1 MLNSSFS
8 LTPPNKKIT
17 LLLWLLLIVLLIAY
31 LLSQAHIRS
40 DMSFFLSDEVNDDEK
55 IIQYVMSDG
64 EANRLIFIQLF
75 NSGTESSALTL
86 AHLNKEV
93 RQSLENSGQF
103 ILIENGDQGKSL
115 QFEKQLYDYRY
126 LISSEV
132 NQLNALFSI
141 QSLKKHFDSLAERL
155 QMMVSKQEQT
165 RITQDPLSVWSHY
178 LKSLQKTP
186 LHIKNGVWFNKK
198 NYTILLLKTKE
209 NGLDLEAQKKNIQL
223 IEEHLEQL
231 LPNNVSYDISGM
243 AVIALDNSKKI
254 TFQIKV
260 ISSIA
265 SIILALFLY
274 SIFRS
279 IKLLILVS
287 LPLLFAIIV
296 GACVVNLIYGYI
308 HGIALAFGITII
320 GVAVD
325 YPIHFFLNLQKD
337 NSLSS
342 ELQYNQQVILSI
354 WPKIKLGLI
363 TTLIGFSAIIFS
375 GFSGLNQL
383 GIFAISG
390 LISAALMTRYLLP
403 LFSYKN
409 KNENENEN
417 ENKNIL
423 QSMSFWLKPIQ
434 FRTQCFY
441 RTIILLVIA
450 MAVIH
455 ISLSEKLWENDLSQ
469 LSPVA
474 KELKKKDFLLRKSL
488 NLPELRYLVV
498 ISAMSQEQVLQQSE
512 ELTPYL
518 EDLIKEGLISYYD
531 TSSRYIPSIKTQTE
545 RQKLLPDTLNLQ
557 ENLKAALIDSPFNS
571 ELFTPFIKGV
581 NNNKHASPLTMEQL
595 THSLIS
601 GKIQSLLFQDKFS
614 KKWHGLVFLS
624 GVKSEFISDVF
635 NNKISPNLDH
645 IKLIDIKKHSNQ
657 LIEEYRI
664 EAVNWFFIGSVF
676 ILMFLFFYTKKL
688 KSLPALLIPFSGA
701 VILTVS
707 IILLLG
713 YSLSIFH
720 LVTLLLVVGLGIDYS
735 IFIQSNIGD
744 SSLADKESESIKIQQ
759 INTFSVLV
767 CSISSFIMF
776 FSLSLSSIPVLKAI
790 GLTASIGTTMA
801 LLLTLLISKP
811 CKH

>member
-8 LTPPNKKIT
+8 LTSPNKKIT
-17 LLLWLLLIVLLIAY
+17 LLLWFLLIVLLIVY
-31 LLSQAHIRS
+31 LLTQAHIRS
-40 DMSFFLSDEVNDDEK
+40 DMSFFLSDEVSNDEK
-55 IIQYVMSDG
+55 IIQHVLNDG
-64 EANRLIFIQLF
+64 EANRLIFIQIF

-86 AHLNKEV
+86 AHFNKEV

-126 LISSEV
+126 LISSEI
-132 NQLNALFSI
+132 NQTNALFST
-141 QSLKKHFDSLAERL
+141 QSLKTHFDSLAERL
-155 QMMVSKQEQT
+155 QMIVSKQEQI
-165 RITQDPLSVWSHY
+165 RIAQDPLSIWSHY
-178 LKSLQKTP
+178 LNNLQKTP
-186 LHIKNGVWFNKK
+186 LHIKYGVWFNKK
-198 NYTILLLKTKE
+198 NHTILLLKTKE
-209 NGLDLEAQKKNIQL
+209 NGLDLEAQKKNIQI
-223 IEEHLEQL
+223 IEERLEQI
-231 LPNNVSYDISGM
+231 LPQSISYDISGM

-254 TFQIKV
+254 AFQIKV
-260 ISSIA
+260 ISSVA

-325 YPIHFFLNLQKD
+325 YPIHFFLNLQKN

-342 ELQYNQQVILSI
+342 ELQYNRQIILSI

-403 LFSYKN
+403 LFYYK
-409 KNENENEN
+409 N
-417 ENKNIL
+417 ENKNIS
-423 QSMSFWLKPIQ
+423 QRMFFCLKPIQ
-434 FRTQCFY
+434 Y
-441 RTIILLVIA
+441 RVHCYYRIIIFSVIA
-450 MAVIH
+450 IAIIH
-455 ISLSEKLWENDLSQ
+455 ISLSETLWENDLSQ

-474 KELKKKDFLLRKSL
+474 KELKQKDFQLRKSL
-488 NLPELRYLVV
+488 NLPELRYLVL
-498 ISAMSQEQVLQQSE
+498 ISAMSQEKVLQQSE

-518 EDLIKEGLISYYD
+518 EDLIKEGVISYYD

-545 RQKLLPDTLNLQ
+545 RQQLLPDTLNLQ
-557 ENLKAALIDSPFNS
+557 ENLKEALIDSPFNS
-571 ELFTPFIKGV
+571 EIFIPFIKGV
-581 NNNKHASPLTMEQL
+581 HNNKHVDPLTMEQL
-595 THSLIS
+595 AHSLIA
-601 GKIQSLLFQDKFS
+601 GKIQSLVFQDKLS
-614 KKWHGLVFLS
+614 TKWHGLVFLS
-624 GVKSEFISDVF
+624 GVKNELIDNAF
-635 NNKISPNLDH
+635 NNKISPNLEH

-664 EAVNWFFIGSVF
+664 EAVNWFFIGSIF
-676 ILMFLFFYTKKL
+676 ILIFLFFYTKKL

-735 IFIQSNIGD
+735 IFIQSNIDD
-744 SSLADKESESIKIQQ
+744 SSLPDKKSESIKTQQ
-759 INTFSVLV
+759 TNTFSVLV
-767 CSISSFIMF
+767 CSLSSFIMF

-790 GLTASIGTTMA
+790 GLTASIGTIMA
-801 LLLTLLISKP
+801 FLLTVLVSKP

>member
-8 LTPPNKKIT
+8 LTSPNKKIT
-17 LLLWLLLIVLLIAY
+17 LLVWFLLIFLLMVY
-31 LLSQAHIRS
+31 LLTQANIRS
-40 DMSFFLSDEVNDDEK
+40 DMSFFLSDEVSNDEK
-55 IIQYVMSDG
+55 IIQHVLNDG

-75 NSGTESSALTL
+75 NSGTKSSALTL

-93 RQSLENSGQF
+93 RQSLESSRQF
-103 ILIENGDQGKSL
+103 TLIENGDQGKSL

-126 LISSEV
+126 LISTEV

-141 QSLKKHFDSLAERL
+141 QSLKKYFDSLAEKL
-155 QMMVSKQEQT
+155 QMIVSKQEQI
-165 RITQDPLSVWSHY
+165 RIAQDPLSVWSHY

-198 NYTILLLKTKE
+198 NHTILLIKTKE
-209 NGLDLEAQKKNIQL
+209 NGLDLEAQKKNIQI
-223 IEEHLEQL
+223 IEEHLEQI
-231 LPNNVSYDISGM
+231 LPNNISYDISGM

-260 ISSIA
+260 ISSVA

-274 SIFRS
+274 FIFRS

-325 YPIHFFLNLQKD
+325 YPIHFFLNLQKN

-342 ELQYNQQVILSI
+342 ELQYNREIILSI

-383 GIFAISG
+383 GMFAISG

-409 KNENENEN
+409 KNEN
-417 ENKNIL
+417 KNIL
-423 QSMSFWLKPIQ
+423 HRMSFWLKPIQ
-434 FRTQCFY
+434 FRTQCYY
-441 RTIILLVIA
+441 RIIILLVIA
-450 MAVIH
+450 MAIIH

-474 KELKKKDFLLRKSL
+474 KELKKKDFQLRKSL

-518 EDLIKEGLISYYD
+518 EDLIKEGVISYYD
-531 TSSRYIPSIKTQTE
+531 TSSRYIPSIKTQTG

-601 GKIQSLLFQDKFS
+601 GKIQSLLFQDKLS
-614 KKWHGLVFLS
+614 KQWYGLVFLS
-624 GVKSEFISDVF
+624 GVKNELISDAF
-635 NNKISPNLDH
+635 NNKISKDLEY
-645 IKLIDIKKHSNQ
+645 IKLIDIKIHSNQ
-657 LIEEYRI
+657 LIEQYRI
-664 EAVNWFFIGSVF
+664 EAVNWFFIGSIF
-676 ILMFLFFYTKKL
+676 ILIFLFFYTKEL

-735 IFIQSNIGD
+735 IFIQSNID
-744 SSLADKESESIKIQQ
+744 NSSLTDKKYENIKTQQ

-790 GLTASIGTTMA
+790 GLTASIGTIMA
-801 LLLTLLISKP
+801 FLLTVLISKP